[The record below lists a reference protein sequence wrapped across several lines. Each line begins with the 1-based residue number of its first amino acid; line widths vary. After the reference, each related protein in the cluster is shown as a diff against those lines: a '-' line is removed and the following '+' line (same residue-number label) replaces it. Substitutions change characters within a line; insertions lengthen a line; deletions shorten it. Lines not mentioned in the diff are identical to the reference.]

1 MAVTVPASDAV
12 NYELQNRITQLSNL
26 ITSNASNGKAVFD
39 YTKLKSQMQMQLV
52 LGLLGQG
59 SILASNV
66 LANET
71 YVKAQ
76 PGGDQ

>member
-1 MAVTVPASDAV
+1 MTVTVPSSDAV
-12 NYELQNRITQLSNL
+12 NYELQGRIAQLTTL
-26 ITSNASNGKAVFD
+26 IANNSSNGKVVFE
-39 YTKLKSQMQMQLV
+39 YTKARSQVQMQLV

-66 LANET
+66 LSGLT
-71 YVKAQ
+71 YLKAA